1 MEKSVKKKVCGY
13 FVGFVGFCFSN
24 ISKDMLCG
32 MGLSK
37 VKFTGSIIFLWT
49 IRRACGVVEIYTN
62 VQEQSIAKVQKCLV
76 ARTDFAGTPAIDGSN
91 TMFLQHF
98 LTGSAKLLRYRM
110 LSEVRSCIQLTYD
123 IFSVAR
129 TSNTSNSLGTKHG
142 PSNLRHTVWLVYQ
155 RKKLCVFYWSDKVQC
170 KICFKCTGSLP
181 LFRINLHLSYV
192 HRF

>member
-1 MEKSVKKKVCGY
+1 MIGMDPRCLGLSGKTLGKHPESITFFCLLSKKMTYFVWKKVSKKKVCGY
-13 FVGFVGFCFSN
+13 FVGFVGFCCSN

-142 PSNLRHTVWLVYQ
+142 PSNLRHTV
-155 RKKLCVFYWSDKVQC
+155 
-170 KICFKCTGSLP
+170 
-181 LFRINLHLSYV
+181 
-192 HRF
+192 